1 MKSTLPYWNHNT
13 AYYPWIRT
21 QVTDCRSVLDVGC
34 GDGTLAF
41 FLDDGAR
48 EIVGIDVNG
57 DVIRRACERKEK
69 GGPRF
74 AVCDFPEYAPGR
86 LFDAVVF
93 SASLHHMD
101 MTKALKKAKSL
112 LSPGGRILIVG
123 LAKPSTAADHL
134 LEAARVIP
142 SKIVSAAHRMRSSEE
157 MGLSVS
163 YDFPPMRE
171 IRDAISAEL
180 PGARIRCGL
189 HYRYL
194 LSWSS
199 R

>member
-1 MKSTLPYWNHNT
+1 MKAPLPYWNHNT
-13 AYYPWIRT
+13 AYYPWIRK
-21 QVTDCRSVLDVGC
+21 QASDCRSVLDVGC
-34 GDGTLAF
+34 GDGSLAF
-41 FLDDGAR
+41 FLDDGAK
-48 EIVGIDVNG
+48 EIVGIDVDG
-57 DVIRRACERKEK
+57 DSIRRACAMGGE

-74 AVCDFPEYAPGR
+74 AACDFLEYAPGR
-86 LFDAVVF
+86 HFDAVVF

-101 MTKALKKAKSL
+101 MRQALRKAKALLA
-112 LSPGGRILIVG
+112 PGGKVLIVG

-142 SKIVSAAHRMRSSEE
+142 SKVMSAVHRMRSSEE
-157 MGLSVS
+157 MGLNVS

-171 IRDAISAEL
+171 IRAAISAEL
-180 PGARIRCGL
+180 PGARMRRGL

-194 LSWSS
+194 LVWSG